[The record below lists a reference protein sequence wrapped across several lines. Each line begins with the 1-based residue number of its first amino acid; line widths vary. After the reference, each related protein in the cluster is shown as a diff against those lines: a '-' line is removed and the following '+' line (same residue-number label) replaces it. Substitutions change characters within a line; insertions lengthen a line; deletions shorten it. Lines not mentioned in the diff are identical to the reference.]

1 MPWSNWSETAISCI
15 ATSHADPANPLRA
28 DGRLG
33 AAAGIEYAAQAM
45 AIHGAL
51 LAGSDGAPRQGY
63 LTSVRGVTLH
73 VARLDDLPGQ
83 LDVHAERL
91 SGDASNVLYQ
101 FSVSHAGRCLL
112 EGRAAVVLDAN
123 LIEGNHRMKRALV
136 TGGSGGIGA
145 AICARLA
152 ADGHHVIVHANRGLA
167 RAEAVAAGIVAAGG
181 SAEAV
186 AFDVTDRAA
195 TAAALETL
203 LEAGAIQI
211 LVNNAGIH
219 ADAVF
224 PGMSGEQWDS
234 VVNVSLN
241 GFYNVTRPL
250 VMPMIRTR
258 WGRIINISSVAA
270 IAGNRGQVNYSA
282 AKGALHAA
290 SKSLA
295 LELAS
300 RGITVNAVAPGIIAT
315 DMSEGAFDADAIK
328 KLVPMQRA
336 GKPKEVADLV
346 AFLASDQAAY
356 ISGQIISINGA
367 MI

>member
-1 MPWSNWSETAISCI
+1 
-15 ATSHADPANPLRA
+15 
-28 DGRLG
+28 
-33 AAAGIEYAAQAM
+33 
-45 AIHGAL
+45 
-51 LAGSDGAPRQGY
+51 
-63 LTSVRGVTLH
+63 
-73 VARLDDLPGQ
+73 
-83 LDVHAERL
+83 
-91 SGDASNVLYQ
+91 
-101 FSVSHAGRCLL
+101 
-112 EGRAAVVLDAN
+112 
-123 LIEGNHRMKRALV
+123 MKRALV

-145 AICARLA
+145 AICKRLA
-152 ADGHHVIVHANRGLA
+152 ADGHHVIVHANRSREKA
-167 RAEAVAAGIVAAGG
+167 AAVVAKILAAGG

-195 TAAALETL
+195 TAAALEAL

-234 VVNVSLN
+234 VVDVSLN
-241 GFYNVTRPL
+241 GFFNVTQPL
-250 VMPMIRTR
+250 TLPMIRTR
-258 WGRIINISSVAA
+258 WGRIISISSVAG
-270 IAGNRGQVNYSA
+270 ITGNRGQVNYSA

-315 DMSEGAFDADAIK
+315 DMIEGAFDAEAIK
-328 KLVPMQRA
+328 TLVPMKRA
-336 GKPKEVADLV
+336 GKPEEVADLV
-346 AFLASDQAAY
+346 SFLASDRAAY